1 MDIPRAPPETI
12 TDRPGGP
19 KERNALESAKSTQ
32 NQGPAAGSLA
42 AILAL
47 AKLKAADE
55 KFEDEEPNYLEV
67 EVPYTNV
74 LQNLEQSRKLYT
86 QEAI

>member
-1 MDIPRAPPETI
+1 MDIPRAPAETI

-19 KERNALESAKSTQ
+19 KERNALESAKS

-55 KFEDEEPNYLEV
+55 KFED
-67 EVPYTNV
+67 
-74 LQNLEQSRKLYT
+74 
-86 QEAI
+86 